1 MTDMEKLVK
10 LLDEFNRDLRP
21 YAGETKYTIWD
32 NHMDLAKYL
41 TDNDVKQVGHGKWEY
56 WAGGLPR
63 CPICGYEYT
72 DYVECKNYCGNCG
85 TKLEDVE

>member
-41 TDNDVKQVGHGKWEY
+41 TDNDVRQIVHAKWIVENETSI
-56 WAGGLPR
+56 R
-63 CPICGYEYT
+63 CS
-72 DYVECKNYCGNCG
+72 ECCFNRSSIKMPLNYCPMCG
-85 TKLEDVE
+85 AKMVGV